1 MFCIA
6 YAMIGL
12 PLMFFT
18 LANIGEHMA
27 VVFRFIYVK
36 VCCLGLCAKKLHPP
50 PASARTVGK
59 PQGWGNTTHTPVV
72 EDDDD
77 DDDEDEEEITIP
89 LTLTLL
95 VIAGYI
101 GLGALIFAVWE
112 NWDAMAA
119 AYFTFV
125 TVSTIGLG
133 DLVPGFN
140 NTGSDAEGSLKLLTC
155 AVYML
160 FGMSLLSM
168 GFDLIQYEMANKITA
183 IGGQNVG
190 RAGDTVNELQG
201 KDDNELDPDVAP
213 PTRNVQPLAYINQAR
228 PSIGEIKRPDI
239 CPPGGPKVTTAHT

>member
-27 VVFRFIYVK
+27 TVFRFVYVK
-36 VCCLGLCAKKLHPP
+36 ICCLGLCAKKRQPP
-50 PASARTVGK
+50 PAK
-59 PQGWGNTTHTPVV
+59 PQPWGNTTHNPIV

-77 DDDEDEEEITIP
+77 DDENEDEEEITIP

-119 AYFTFV
+119 AYFTFI

-155 AVYML
+155 AAFML
-160 FGMSLLSM
+160 FGMALLSM

-190 RAGDTVNELQG
+190 RAGDTVNELEG
-201 KDDNELDPDVAP
+201 KDDKEMDVDVAP
-213 PTRNVQPLAYINQAR
+213 PARNVQLPTRANQQR
-228 PSIGEIKRPDI
+228 PSIGDMKDPNVRLPV
-239 CPPGGPKVTTAHT
+239 GPKVVASHT